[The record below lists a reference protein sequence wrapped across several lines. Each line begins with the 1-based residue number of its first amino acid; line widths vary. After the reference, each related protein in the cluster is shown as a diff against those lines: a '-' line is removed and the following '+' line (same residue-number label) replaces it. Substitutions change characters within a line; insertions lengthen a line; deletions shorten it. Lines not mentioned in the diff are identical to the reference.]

1 MKIEIKIIPKENYS
15 EENLGWSKGV
25 AIDDFILNPNDIEFE
40 FEDGSTLP
48 YNDFIFF
55 GNEYY
60 YRIFINGRPEKEWGQ
75 YFQGID
81 FIQEIDNVSRET

>member
-1 MKIEIKIIPKENYS
+1 MMKIEVKIIQKENYN

-25 AIDDFILNPNDIEFE
+25 PIDDFILNPNDIEFK

-60 YRIFINGRPEKEWGQ
+60 YGIFINGRPEKE
-75 YFQGID
+75 YD
-81 FIQEIDNVSRET
+81 EYLKELEEYKSMYESLCK